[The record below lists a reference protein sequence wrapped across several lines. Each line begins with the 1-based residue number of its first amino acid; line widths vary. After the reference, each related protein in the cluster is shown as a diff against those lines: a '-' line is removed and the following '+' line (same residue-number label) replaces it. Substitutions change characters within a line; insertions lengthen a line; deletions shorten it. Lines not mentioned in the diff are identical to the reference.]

1 MVSVS
6 GIVSGID
13 TKSIISAMVNAQ
25 SQPIRRMERAKA
37 GLSIKV
43 SKIGDITSKMTS
55 LSTLAKD
62 FKDVEGVLK
71 YTATSSSESVFTVTS
86 DGTASP
92 GSYSLNV
99 TQLATAEKDRSVAF
113 SGGAFDEVTAGTV
126 TIALDDGTSADITIA
141 EGETLTDV
149 KNKINAADLNV
160 DASIINDGSNA
171 YLQIVSRNTGHKVGD
186 PASDAITITESYTGA
201 SGTQLGMSEIS
212 AATNATFTIDGGIS
226 VEKQSNTITNVL
238 EGVTIDLL
246 STGTSDLDVQVDKA
260 GTKETIQSFVDA
272 FNEVLGAIVPE
283 LRVSATTD
291 PLTSL
296 GGDFL
301 IRKIQSDING
311 VVSQRIDGM
320 TSAYRSLSEIGIET
334 GADGLLKIDSAKME
348 DALSGDIVAVGNLFA
363 ADTIGVAQQ
372 VVDLAE
378 GYIDSTSGLLK
389 SRTDSLNDRID
400 DIDDNIFKQQGRI
413 EALQERLQKQ
423 FTAMEQAMSQI
434 NAQGGALT
442 SFMGS
447 QSSGK

>member
-13 TKSIISAMVNAQ
+13 TKAIIKAMVNAQ

-43 SKIGDITSKMTS
+43 SKIGDIKSKLTS
-55 LSTLAKD
+55 LSTLAES

-71 YTATSSSESVFTVTS
+71 YNATSSAESVFTVTS

-92 GSYSLNV
+92 GSYSIDV

-113 SGGAFDEVTAGTV
+113 SGGAFDEVKAGTV
-126 TIALDDGTSADITIA
+126 SITLDDGSSADITVA
-141 EGETLTDV
+141 DGETLTDV
-149 KNKINAADLNV
+149 KNKINAADLDV
-160 DASIINDGSNA
+160 DASIINDGTNA
-171 YLQIVSRNTGHKVGD
+171 YLQIVSRNTGHEVGGA
-186 PASDAITITESYTGA
+186 ASDAITITETYTG
-201 SGTQLGMSEIS
+201 GTGTELGLSEVS
-212 AATNATFTIDGGIS
+212 AATNATFTIDTGIS
-226 VEKQSNTITNVL
+226 VEKKSNTVSDVL
-238 EGVTIDLL
+238 EGVTFDLL
-246 STGTSDLDVQVDKA
+246 TTGSSNLDVEVDKTGTKD
-260 GTKETIQSFVDA
+260 TIQSFVDS
-272 FNEVLGAIVPE
+272 FNEVLGLIVPE
-283 LRVSATTD
+283 LRVSAETE

-301 IRKIQSDING
+301 IRKIQSDINS
-311 VVSQRIDGM
+311 VISQRIDGM

-334 GADGLLKIDSAKME
+334 GADGLLTVDSTKLDA
-348 DALSGDIVAVGNLFA
+348 ALSGDIVAVGNLFA

-372 VVDLAE
+372 VIDLAE
-378 GYIDSTSGLLK
+378 GYIDSTDGLLK

-413 EALQERLQKQ
+413 EALQTRLQKQ
-423 FTAMEQAMSQI
+423 FTAMETAMSKI

-447 QSSGK
+447 QNSG